1 MNPEQITLVQNTS
14 NTYSLGK
21 TIFKSG
27 IVMNPIEQERI
38 VEEELS
44 AFIQTL
50 EIRDPQLS
58 VDVQRALC
66 YIHDHLFKETLTM
79 YYVLDQCHVR
89 SHSFNARFKFELLKS
104 GRGRTTIWE
113 YIQQQRIR
121 AAKRLLQYKEIEL
134 FLIAVS
140 LGFKHYE
147 TFTRVFRRYTNE
159 SPSAFRHR
167 MAHNAWPIHRGE
179 SSGGIVRRNRQ
190 EESSGGIVR
199 RNRQAWDRAY
209 SLA

>member
-1 MNPEQITLVQNTS
+1 
-14 NTYSLGK
+14 
-21 TIFKSG
+21 
-27 IVMNPIEQERI
+27 MNPIEQERV

-50 EIRDPQLS
+50 EIRDPHLS
-58 VDVQRALC
+58 GDVQRALC

-79 YYVLDQCHVR
+79 YYVLEQCDVR

-113 YIQQQRIR
+113 YIQQQRVG
-121 AAKRLLQYKEIEL
+121 AAKRLLQHKEIEL

-147 TFTRVFRRYTNE
+147 TFTRVFRRYTNA
-159 SPSAFRHR
+159 SPSTFRNGLSR
-167 MAHNAWPIHRGE
+167 TVWPVQRLN
-179 SSGGIVRRNRQ
+179 SSG
-190 EESSGGIVR
+190 
-199 RNRQAWDRAY
+199 
-209 SLA
+209 